1 MANRSGCSQQ
11 PSQNLSI
18 AKKSV
23 SSTRR
28 IELLKEVASG
38 IGLTYDDARPFGK
51 LTKTSTWE
59 ALLESKGIDTRSL
72 YPSKSPDKTDISI
85 ESTDAKAAA
94 AGFISWVDPLQL
106 MACFFASVGLF
117 VLLCQVISNPLTLL
131 PPVRVTIQVGG
142 SQP

>member
-1 MANRSGCSQQ
+1 MTNRSGCSQQ

-18 AKKSV
+18 AKKSAP
-23 SSTRR
+23 STRR

-59 ALLESKGIDTRSL
+59 SLLESKGVDTRSL
-72 YPSKSPDKTDISI
+72 YPDKSPDTTDISI
-85 ESTDAKAAA
+85 ESTDVKAVA
-94 AGFISWVDPLQL
+94 AGFISWIDPLQL

-117 VLLCQVISNPLTLL
+117 VLLCQVIPNPLRLI

-142 SQP
+142 GRP